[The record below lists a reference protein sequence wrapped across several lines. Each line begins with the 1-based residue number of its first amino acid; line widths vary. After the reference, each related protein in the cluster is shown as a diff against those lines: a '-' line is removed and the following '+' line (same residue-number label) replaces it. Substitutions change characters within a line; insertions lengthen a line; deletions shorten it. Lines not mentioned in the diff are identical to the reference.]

1 MPKLATPLT
10 DLRIKA
16 AKPKD
21 KPYQLADGE
30 GMYLEIMPSG
40 SKIWRMAYRQANR
53 TTSTRLTF
61 GHYPALGLAE
71 ARQKRAEAKKQIVEG
86 VDPAQAKRVE
96 KVASATAAANTFEA
110 VARMWHENKLEQ
122 WQVRTA
128 ANILHRLEQDV
139 FPLIGKRPITDIKA
153 PIMLDVL
160 KQIEKRGAA
169 EIARRNAQVCS
180 QVFRYAIACGI
191 AENDPVPAL
200 RGALKP
206 RIKGV
211 HAAILVA
218 DLPEFL
224 RALTENEIRMFP
236 VTRIL
241 MRLMMLTFVRTSELT
256 ETPWSEIDLDNENW
270 VIPWQRMKMG
280 KRKLNPRKVDHHVFL
295 PKQGWA
301 LLRELHTYSGGS
313 QWLFPNQRD
322 PKKPISNGAIL
333 AALKRLGYAGKHT
346 GHGFRSLAKGI
357 LKTLGNDLSNIERQ
371 LAHSS
376 GEAYGA
382 SYDRE
387 SFLDERK
394 VMMQGYADYLDRIQH
409 GVSGLPHLSKAA

>member
-1 MPKLATPLT
+1 MPKLAIPLT

-16 AKPKD
+16 AKPKN

-30 GMYLEIMPSG
+30 GMYLEVLPSG
-40 SKIWRMAYRQANR
+40 SKVWRMAYRQENR

-61 GHYPALGLAE
+61 GHYPAVGLAE
-71 ARQKRAEAKKQIVEG
+71 ARRKRADTKKQIAEG
-86 VDPAQAKRVE
+86 VDPAQARRVE
-96 KVASATAAANTFEA
+96 KSISATAAGNSFEV
-110 VARMWHENKLEQ
+110 VARMWHQNKLEQ
-122 WQVRTA
+122 WQPGTA

-139 FPLIGKRPITDIKA
+139 FPLIGKRPIIEVKA
-153 PIMLDVL
+153 PVMLDVL

-206 RIKGV
+206 RVKGV

-224 RALTENEIRMFP
+224 DTLNRNEARMFP

-256 ETPWSEIDLDNENW
+256 ETPWSEIDLDSEHW

-280 KRKLNPRKVDHHVFL
+280 KRKINPRKADHHVFL
-295 PKQGWA
+295 PKQGWE
-301 LLRELHTYSGGS
+301 LLRELSSYTGGN

-357 LKTLGNDLSNIERQ
+357 LKTLGNDRERVY
-371 LAHSS
+371 AR
-376 GEAYGA
+376 G
-382 SYDRE
+382 
-387 SFLDERK
+387 LDCMQQDYYRIRK
-394 VMMQGYADYLDRIQH
+394 GDFQTRF
-409 GVSGLPHLSKAA
+409 

>member
-30 GMYLEIMPSG
+30 GMYLEILPSG
-40 SKIWRMAYRQANR
+40 SKVWRMAYRQENR

-61 GHYPALGLAE
+61 GHYPAVGLAD
-71 ARQKRAEAKKQIVEG
+71 ARRKRADTKKQMVEG
-86 VDPAQAKRVE
+86 VDPAQARRVE
-96 KVASATAAANTFEA
+96 KAMSATAAANTFEA
-110 VARMWHENKLEQ
+110 VARMWHQNKLEQ
-122 WQVRTA
+122 WQTRTA
-128 ANILHRLEQDV
+128 NNILHRLEQDV
-139 FPLIGKRPITDIKA
+139 FPLIGKRPITKVKA
-153 PIMLDVL
+153 PVMLDVL
-160 KQIEKRGAA
+160 RQIEKRGAA

-180 QVFRYAIACGI
+180 QIFRYAIACGI

-218 DLPEFL
+218 ELPDFL
-224 RALTENEIRMFP
+224 ETLNHNKARMFP

-241 MRLMMLTFVRTSELT
+241 MQLMMLTFVRTSELT
-256 ETPWSEIDLDNENW
+256 ETPWSEVDLENEQW

-280 KRKLNPRKVDHHVFL
+280 KRKINPRKVDHHVFL

-301 LLRELHTYSGGS
+301 LLRELHTYTGGNR
-313 QWLFPNQRD
+313 WLFPNQRD

-357 LKTLGNDLSNIERQ
+357 LKTLGNDISNIERQ

-387 SFLDERK
+387 SFLEERK
-394 VMMQGYADYLDRIQH
+394 IMMQGYADYID
-409 GVSGLPHLSKAA
+409 AANRKI

>member
-1 MPKLATPLT
+1 MPKLAIPLT

-30 GMYLEIMPSG
+30 GMYLEILPTG
-40 SKIWRMAYRQANR
+40 SKVWRMAYRQENR

-61 GHYPALGLAE
+61 GHYPAVGLAE
-71 ARQKRAEAKKQIVEG
+71 ARRKRADAKKQMVEG
-86 VDPAQAKRVE
+86 VDPAQARRVE
-96 KVASATAAANTFEA
+96 KATSTIAAGNTFEA
-110 VARMWHENKLEQ
+110 VARMWHQNKLEQ
-122 WQVRTA
+122 WQPRTA
-128 ANILHRLEQDV
+128 NNILHRLVQDV
-139 FPLIGKRPITDIKA
+139 FPVIGKRPITEVKA

-160 KQIEKRGAA
+160 RQIEKRGAA

-180 QVFRYAIACGI
+180 QIFRYAIACGI

-206 RIKGV
+206 QIKGV

-218 DLPEFL
+218 ELPEFL
-224 RALTENEIRMFP
+224 KTLHHNKARMYP

-241 MRLMMLTFVRTSELT
+241 MQLMMLTFVRTSELT
-256 ETPWSEIDLDNENW
+256 ETPWTEIDLENEQW

-280 KRKLNPRKVDHHVFL
+280 KRKINPRKVDHHVFL
-295 PKQGWA
+295 PRQGWA
-301 LLRELHTYSGGS
+301 LLRELYTYTGGTL
-313 QWLFPNQRD
+313 WLFPNQRD

-333 AALKRLGYAGKHT
+333 AALKRLGYGGKHT

-357 LKTLGNDLSNIERQ
+357 LKTLGNDISNIERQ

-387 SFLDERK
+387 AFLEERK
-394 VMMQGYADYLDRIQH
+394 IMMQGYADYIDA
-409 GVSGLPHLSKAA
+409 VSRKKYEVSN